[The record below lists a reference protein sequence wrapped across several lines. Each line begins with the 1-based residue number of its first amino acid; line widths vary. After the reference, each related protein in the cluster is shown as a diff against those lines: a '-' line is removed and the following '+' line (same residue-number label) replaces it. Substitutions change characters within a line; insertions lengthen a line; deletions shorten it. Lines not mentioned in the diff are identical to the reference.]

1 MMQTSVILDKIPLG
15 LIVFN
20 EANEIIS
27 INGWGEEFIAKT
39 SNYLLE
45 IIRDMVK
52 ISLANNKSIQKI
64 VRCSAHDEFFVWHIK
79 TEFIQMQPAQ
89 IVIII
94 EDKTI
99 NTKLEQSILKAEK
112 LAVIG
117 YVAMGSLM
125 EIRNPLTSARG
136 FCRLIEDGDK
146 VKKDYVEII
155 SKELGQIQDIIE
167 GYAAISEPSASNCLE
182 SIYHKFWTCINSQ
195 VLTYK
200 LIMLTNSN
208 DDSLIGHIS
217 EEQINA
223 VLKLIK
229 PLNIWTEESIYIIN
243 IEIKKESR
251 FLKFNFASIN
261 GTHGDIYGASNLIKT
276 INRYKIDNSQID
288 IQIINNEAINIELN
302 FDAI

>member
-1 MMQTSVILDKIPLG
+1 MLQTSVILDKIPLG

-52 ISLANNKSIQKI
+52 ISLADNRSIQKVI
-64 VRCSAHDEFFVWHIK
+64 RCSAHNEFFVWHIK
-79 TEFIQMQPAQ
+79 TEIIQMQPAQ

-136 FCRLIEDGDK
+136 FCRLIEDDDDK

-167 GYAAISEPSASNCLE
+167 SYAAVSEPSASNCIE

-195 VLTYK
+195 VLDYK
-200 LIMLTNSN
+200 LIMVTNSN

-217 EEQINA
+217 EEQINV
-223 VLKLIK
+223 VLKLDQ
-229 PLNIWTEESIYIIN
+229 
-243 IEIKKESR
+243 
-251 FLKFNFASIN
+251 AS
-261 GTHGDIYGASNLIKT
+261 
-276 INRYKIDNSQID
+276 
-288 IQIINNEAINIELN
+288 
-302 FDAI
+302 